1 MSAPKGP
8 KKDMQMHNLKSFLEE
23 NRWDAL
29 AYLILFFGLIFSIF
43 ERFIG
48 GIIVGIVLGLYF
60 SQEAKDKFA
69 EFKEFLAVEGIF
81 RGFVIVAAIIALLIA
96 SPGLCIGVVLGAFL
110 RPLFGDTLSGPF
122 DR

>member
-60 SQEAKDKFA
+60 FA
-69 EFKEFLAVEGIF
+69 RSKRQV
-81 RGFVIVAAIIALLIA
+81 
-96 SPGLCIGVVLGAFL
+96 C
-110 RPLFGDTLSGPF
+110 
-122 DR
+122 